1 MVKRRILA
9 ILLAL
14 AMLFSTTA
22 AAAFAAEEDNGAAYI
37 TDKETAGQK
46 LYEMGLMSG
55 RGTNP
60 DGTPDLALDK
70 PVTRIETVAMLV
82 NLLGHGSD
90 LAPIKE
96 ESPYMFYHA
105 FTDVPAWAD
114 TIVGYAYSI
123 SLTAGTSQT
132 TFGSDLPMT
141 VTQYLTFLLKVLGYD
156 SEKDFRWDQ
165 ATIFAGDI
173 RQIC

>member
-96 ESPYMFYHA
+96 EPGLSAQRRWFLRK
-105 FTDVPAWAD
+105 
-114 TIVGYAYSI
+114 S
-123 SLTAGTSQT
+123 SLICPPQHGTQLT
-132 TFGSDLPMT
+132 LPKE
-141 VTQYLTFLLKVLGYD
+141 L
-156 SEKDFRWDQ
+156 
-165 ATIFAGDI
+165 
-173 RQIC
+173 